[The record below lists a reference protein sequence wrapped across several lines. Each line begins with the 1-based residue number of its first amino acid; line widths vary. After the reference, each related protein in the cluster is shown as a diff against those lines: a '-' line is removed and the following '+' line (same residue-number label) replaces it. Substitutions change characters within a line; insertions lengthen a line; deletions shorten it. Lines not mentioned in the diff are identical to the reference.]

1 MLSKYSNELEDSE
14 KHLSNTVIAAYI
26 NLKDMLS
33 KKEISF
39 VENHINKCDECREKL
54 AEMIEED
61 QELDEERNFKISKF
75 QNFKIGKD
83 KYYIWAAAAM
93 FIIAIGIGVYYI
105 FQPANEEVIVTND
118 KRLIDSLKTEG
129 DIQGAKEPEE
139 KEKTKDIVKDY
150 NEADFA
156 VNNVLEN
163 FVSRNVRS
171 EASIKI
177 TLPQIGDTLNVPI
190 NFKWKTTKKEKFGFE
205 LVDNRNKQIVNE
217 TLTENEYTFPDK
229 LNPGLYYWKVLT
241 DDKLGAVGKFYIK

>member
-1 MLSKYSNELEDSE
+1 MLSKYSNDLEDSE

-39 VENHINKCDECREKL
+39 VENHINKCDECRKKL

-61 QELDEERNFKISKF
+61 IELDEE

-118 KRLIDSLKTEG
+118 IHLIDSLKTEG

>member
-1 MLSKYSNELEDSE
+1 MGGCCN
-14 KHLSNTVIAAYI
+14 
-26 NLKDMLS
+26 
-33 KKEISF
+33 
-39 VENHINKCDECREKL
+39 
-54 AEMIEED
+54 
-61 QELDEERNFKISKF
+61 
-75 QNFKIGKD
+75 
-83 KYYIWAAAAM
+83 
-93 FIIAIGIGVYYI
+93 VYYI